1 MVSDPFDPERFVQA
15 QRGVYDTALQE
26 LRAGRKRSHW
36 IWFIFPQVAGLGMSA
51 TSRRYSLTGLEEAR
65 AYLAHPLLGQRLREA
80 TTALLAQRASASA
93 VLGELDA
100 LKFRSS
106 MTLFALADPAEPI
119 LPGRWSASSAAK
131 PIRARGNCSTHPI
144 PTLDRQIQSPVHVQ
158 PG

>member
-1 MVSDPFDPERFVQA
+1 MASDPFDLERFVQA
-15 QRGVYDTALQE
+15 QQGVYDTALQE

-65 AYLAHPLLGQRLREA
+65 VYLAHPLLGPRLREA
-80 TTALLAQRASASA
+80 VTALLDQRAGASA

-106 MTLFALADPAEPI
+106 MTLFALADPAEPRFI
-119 LPGRWSASSAAK
+119 QALERFF
-131 PIRARGNCSTHPI
+131 RGEADPR
-144 PTLDRQIQSPVHVQ
+144 TLELLNAPDPDS
-158 PG
+158 